1 MMRKWII
8 LIVIMIIAYLAY
20 NYIYQDHR
28 DIQNEDAEYTVMA
41 SDMSNEFEVNPS
53 ASEAKYLNKTIIVSG
68 EVSEV
73 NGNQITLNNIVFCQF
88 TDNTQQQVKTQENI
102 TVKGRF
108 IGFDNL
114 LEEIKLD
121 QCKIIN

>member
-8 LIVIMIIAYLAY
+8 LIVIMIVAYLAY

-28 DIQNEDAEYTVMA
+28 DIQNEDAEFTVIA
-41 SDMSNEFEVNPS
+41 SDISNEFEVNPS
-53 ASEAKYLNKTIIVSG
+53 ASETKYLNKTIIVSG
-68 EVSEV
+68 EVSEA
-73 NGNQITLNNIVFCQF
+73 NSNQITLNNIVFCQF
-88 TDNTQQQVKTQENI
+88 NNNTTNLKINKTI
-102 TVKGRF
+102 TIKGRF
-108 IGFDNL
+108 IGYDSL

>member
-8 LIVIMIIAYLAY
+8 LIVIMIVAYLAY

-28 DIQNEDAEYTVMA
+28 DIQNEDAEFTVIA
-41 SDMSNEFEVNPS
+41 SDISNEFEVNPS

-68 EVSEV
+68 EVSEA
-73 NGNQITLNNIVFCQF
+73 NSNQITLNNIVFCQF
-88 TDNTQQQVKTQENI
+88 NNNTTNLKINKTI
-102 TVKGRF
+102 TIKGRF
-108 IGFDNL
+108 IGYDSL